1 MIISRHGFRKRYRY
15 GGSGIFEP
23 ITKILMRIFT
33 SGAAKQLASSA
44 LDAGTKVAKE
54 GAKKAL
60 EVGATAAADAGKG
73 LVQKALTPKSK
84 TILEKYSS
92 PPPAP
97 SRDINSLI
105 AGSAVDIQTLVKK
118 LNTGM
123 GVKTINR

>member
-1 MIISRHGFRKRYRY
+1 MIVPNQGFKKSYRY

-23 ITKILMRIFT
+23 ITKLLTRIFS
-33 SGAAKQLASSA
+33 SGVAKQLASSA

-60 EVGATAAADAGKG
+60 EVGATTAADAGKR

-92 PPPAP
+92 PPQL
-97 SRDINSLI
+97 RDINSLI
-105 AGSAVDIQTLVKK
+105 AGSAVDIQNLVKK

-123 GVKTINR
+123 GIKTINC

>member
-1 MIISRHGFRKRYRY
+1 MIVPKQGFKKSYRY

-23 ITKILMRIFT
+23 ITKLLMRIFS

-60 EVGATAAADAGKG
+60 EVGATAAADAGKR

-92 PPPAP
+92 SSQPQN
-97 SRDINSLI
+97 INFLI
-105 AGSAVDIQTLVKK
+105 AGSAVDIQKLVKK
-118 LNTGM
+118 LNFGM
-123 GVKTINR
+123 GIKTINH

>member
-1 MIISRHGFRKRYRY
+1 
-15 GGSGIFEP
+15 
-23 ITKILMRIFT
+23 MRIFS

-60 EVGATAAADAGKG
+60 EVGAAAAADAGKT

-92 PPPAP
+92 PSQP
-97 SRDINSLI
+97 RDINSLI
-105 AGSAVDIQTLVKK
+105 ASSAVDIQNLVKK
-118 LNTGM
+118 LNAGM
-123 GVKTINR
+123 GIKTINR

>member
-1 MIISRHGFRKRYRY
+1 MIVPRQGFKKRYQY

-23 ITKILMRIFT
+23 MTRLLMRIFS

-60 EVGATAAADAGKG
+60 EVGATAAADAGKK

-84 TILEKYSS
+84 TILKKYSS
-92 PPPAP
+92 PQQPQN
-97 SRDINSLI
+97 INSLI
-105 AGSAVDIQTLVKK
+105 DGSAVDIQNLVKK
-118 LNTGM
+118 LNSGM
-123 GVKTINR
+123 GVKTISC